1 MSEEEVRDLIERYR
15 EGDEEAGERLFARL
29 RPLVS
34 AYAGRMAYREEE
46 REDYFQAG
54 MIGLLKAVRRFDP
67 HRGVKFVTLALPWIE
82 GEMRLYRRR
91 TQSVL
96 KVSRSLVEQ
105 SRALASCRERLS
117 QMLQREPTV
126 GEIGRAMEIPPEEV
140 ALVMESLLPPSPLV
154 EETFAGGEQEAGEQ
168 EKLLDRMAL
177 QESMARLTPLER
189 RLINLRF
196 FKELTQSETAGCLS
210 LSQRQVSRLE
220 RRTLQRL
227 RSHMQPESRAPFVTA
242 RGIPEE

>member
-15 EGDEEAGERLFARL
+15 EGDEEAGERLFVHL

-34 AYAGRMAYREEE
+34 AYAARMAYREEE

-67 HRGVKFVTLALPWIE
+67 RRGIKFITLALTWVE

-91 TQSVL
+91 TRSAL

-105 SRALASCRERLS
+105 SRTLASCRERLS
-117 QMLQREPTV
+117 QALQREPTV
-126 GEIGRAMEIPPEEV
+126 GEIGRAMKIPPEEV
-140 ALVMESLLPPSPLV
+140 ALVMESLLPPSPLA
-154 EETFAGGEQEAGEQ
+154 EETLAGGEQGAGEQ

-196 FKELTQSETAGCLS
+196 FKELTQSETAGCLA

-227 RSHMQPESRAPFVTA
+227 RSYIQPESGDPVVTA
-242 RGIPEE
+242 KAAPEE